1 MRIRT
6 LLTERSQSR
15 LNGQLT
21 CICSQLKKNKDVYV
35 RFCLTENRGMAISQR
50 FQRKGMTFRTYSG
63 HHEHLSG
70 NDVDEMAGFLFLFG
84 TDTNAHD
91 DSNGDKLYPGHAK
104 WIAGRRLKG
113 YR

>member
-1 MRIRT
+1 
-6 LLTERSQSR
+6 
-15 LNGQLT
+15 
-21 CICSQLKKNKDVYV
+21 
-35 RFCLTENRGMAISQR
+35 
-50 FQRKGMTFRTYSG
+50 MTFRTYSG

-113 YR
+113 YRWQEFLSVSNIAIRWTNDECVDEPLHDSRTT